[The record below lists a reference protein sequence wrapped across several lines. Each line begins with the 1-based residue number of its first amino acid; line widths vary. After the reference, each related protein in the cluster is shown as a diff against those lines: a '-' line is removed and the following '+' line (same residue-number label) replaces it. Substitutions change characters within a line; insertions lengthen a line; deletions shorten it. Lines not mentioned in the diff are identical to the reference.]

1 MTFSWV
7 NVDNFPEE
15 EFFLILV
22 LSEGFLEEK
31 EFFDFELLKLLLEIL
46 WLSDFER
53 LEAVTENVFFF
64 FSVNS
69 NHF

>member
-1 MTFSWV
+1 MTFPWV

>member
-1 MTFSWV
+1 M
-7 NVDNFPEE
+7 DNFPEE

-31 EFFDFELLKLLLEIL
+31 EFFDFELLRLWLEIL

>member
-1 MTFSWV
+1 MTFPWV

-53 LEAVTENVFFF
+53 LEAVTEKVFFF
-64 FSVNS
+64 FSCE
-69 NHF
+69 F

>member
-1 MTFSWV
+1 M
-7 NVDNFPEE
+7 DNFPEE

-31 EFFDFELLKLLLEIL
+31 EFFDFELLRLLLEIL

-64 FSVNS
+64 FPVNS

>member
-1 MTFSWV
+1 MTFPWV
-7 NVDNFPEE
+7 NVDNFREE

>member
-31 EFFDFELLKLLLEIL
+31 EFFDFELLRLWLEIL

>member
-1 MTFSWV
+1 MWITF
-7 NVDNFPEE
+7 EKKK
-15 EFFLILV
+15 FFLILV

-53 LEAVTENVFFF
+53 LEAVTENVFFVF
-64 FSVNS
+64 FL
-69 NHF
+69 

>member
-1 MTFSWV
+1 M
-7 NVDNFPEE
+7 DNFPEE

>member
-1 MTFSWV
+1 M
-7 NVDNFPEE
+7 DNFREE